1 MQLHLA
7 ALLLSVAGLGS
18 AGVAD
23 LEGVRHAARQDYVG
37 GSLDCAAYGGA
48 NGGANGG
55 PTAATGPSPRASGGT
70 LSCVAQS
77 NLGCTNTIQERGKN
91 LCRARVG
98 NNRYQDGT
106 RVITNLNQA
115 QIY

>member
-1 MQLHLA
+1 MRLVH
-7 ALLLSVAGLGS
+7 
-18 AGVAD
+18 
-23 LEGVRHAARQDYVG
+23 
-37 GSLDCAAYGGA
+37 
-48 NGGANGG
+48 
-55 PTAATGPSPRASGGT
+55 TGGGT